1 MPADTSDAESE
12 ADSEVFQQQLE
23 ELGGRLNVESDRTGF
38 LAMINRTHTF
48 NSSAVSLG
56 SILSL
61 TSSTGGPTPQRTT
74 SFKVCTDPCGALER
88 LIMRVCVLISYLPF
102 RLRTTSFKVL
112 AAPWSFVMERIG
124 VS

>member
-74 SFKVCTDPCGALER
+74 SFKVCTDPLGGALWW
-88 LIMRVCVLISYLPF
+88 
-102 RLRTTSFKVL
+102 K
-112 AAPWSFVMERIG
+112 G
-124 VS
+124 